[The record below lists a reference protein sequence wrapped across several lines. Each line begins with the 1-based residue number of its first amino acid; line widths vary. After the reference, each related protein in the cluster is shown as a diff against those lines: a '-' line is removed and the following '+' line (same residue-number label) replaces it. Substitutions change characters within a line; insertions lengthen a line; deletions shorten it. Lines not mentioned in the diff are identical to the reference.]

1 MKKIQ
6 EIIEKEAPL
15 EYTLN
20 LKDLF
25 GIRVISKRGKVV
37 GNVSQFRINANSMEI
52 EGILVSRG
60 IFKKPFYVGKSYL
73 KQISKDA
80 IILNIEPT
88 NLLKGIKVVTSDGK
102 ILGKVKEVIRKGDT
116 NIVEGIVVSSLFK
129 KKKTIRASSIER
141 LGQSIILKQ
150 NYHVTEKHSTETS
163 R

>member
-15 EYTLN
+15 EHTLN
-20 LKDLF
+20 LKDLI

-37 GNVSQFRINANSMEI
+37 GKVSQFRLNANNMEI

-73 KQISKDA
+73 KQISNDA
-80 IILNIEPT
+80 IILNIEPA

-129 KKKTIRASSIER
+129 KRKTIKASFIER
-141 LGQSIILKQ
+141 LGQSIILKP
-150 NYHVTEKHSTETS
+150 NYHVAEKYSTETF